1 MAQPPPGEPSELDP
15 EGAPALP
22 AGSLAAVAEPEPEAD
37 PSRHAS
43 YREIGRLS
51 WPVMVSL
58 GLANLVGLVD
68 IAMVGRLGPDATAA
82 VGYATQ
88 FHFLSQSVLFAV
100 GFACTALMSRAIGAG
115 NRLRARGAFAASLLV
130 SFGSALA
137 IIAFVLAPGAA
148 WLRLLGADPAVATLT
163 LPYLQLV
170 IGSTLF
176 LSVAM
181 TFEFGMRAN
190 RDTRTPLRIAAV
202 VAAVKIALNAVLIF
216 GEAGFPRLE
225 LVGAGIATVV
235 SQVVGLALFW
245 LVAARAPREGML
257 RPAWQAARP
266 IVADVVRL
274 ALPGLGERL
283 AMNLALLVY
292 FRVLAEYGTDAV
304 AAYTVGIRI
313 LSFSWLPGSGF
324 GIASATL
331 VGQALG
337 AGRPDAA
344 VRAGWRTTR
353 LALGVAL
360 ALGLAGVLQRDP
372 LAHLFVSDPGTLR
385 ALEPFLLCLAVT
397 QPFLQVQFTLGGV
410 HRGAG
415 DTLTPFYAAVAGNW
429 LLRVPLACLF
439 VWVWKLDL
447 VWVWYAILV
456 DHAVRT
462 AWLAVSFRRRAW
474 TRSLRG

>member
-360 ALGLAGVLQRDP
+360 ALGLAGVLQRDRP
-372 LAHLFVSDPGTLR
+372 RDPAGPRTLPALPRRDPAVSPGAVHPGRRAPGCRRHPDPVLRRRGGQLAP
-385 ALEPFLLCLAVT
+385 
-397 QPFLQVQFTLGGV
+397 
-410 HRGAG
+410 AG
-415 DTLTPFYAAVAGNW
+415 PP
-429 LLRVPLACLF
+429 RVPVRMGVETRPCLGLVRDSRRPRGPHRVVGRF
-439 VWVWKLDL
+439 FPSPRLD
-447 VWVWYAILV
+447 
-456 DHAVRT
+456 
-462 AWLAVSFRRRAW
+462 
-474 TRSLRG
+474 

>member
-1 MAQPPPGEPSELDP
+1 VERPPPGEATELDP

-22 AGSLAAVAEPEPEAD
+22 AGSLAAIAEPEPELE
-37 PSRHAS
+37 PGEHES

-58 GLANLVGLVD
+58 GLANVVGLVD
-68 IAMVGRLGPDATAA
+68 IAMVGRLGQDATAA

-88 FHFLSQSVLFAV
+88 FHFLSQSVLLAV
-100 GFACTALMSRAIGAG
+100 GFACTALMTRAIGAG
-115 NRLRARGAFAASLLV
+115 DPRRARGALGASLLV
-130 SFGSALA
+130 AFGSALV
-137 IIAFVLAPGAA
+137 IVAFVLAPGAA
-148 WLRLLGADPAVATLT
+148 WLRLLGADPGVAAIT
-163 LPYLQLV
+163 LPYMELV

-181 TFEFGMRAN
+181 TFEFGMRAD
-190 RDTRTPLRIAAV
+190 RDTRTPLRIVAV

-225 LVGAGIATVV
+225 LVGAGVATVV
-235 SQVVGLALFW
+235 SQIVGLALFGIA
-245 LVAARAPREGML
+245 AARAPARGLL
-257 RPAWQAARP
+257 RPDWRAARP
-266 IVADVVRL
+266 LMRDVVRL
-274 ALPGLGERL
+274 SLPGLGERL

-292 FRVLAEYGTDAV
+292 FRVLAEYGTAAV
-304 AAYTVGIRI
+304 AAYTVGIRV

-324 GIASATL
+324 GVASATL

-337 AGRPDAA
+337 AGNREAA

-353 LALGVAL
+353 LALGVAVV
-360 ALGLAGVLQRDP
+360 LGIAGGLQRDA
-372 LAHLFVSDPGTLR
+372 LAQLFVSDPATLA

-397 QPFLQVQFTLGGV
+397 QPFIQAHFTLGGV

-439 VWVWKLDL
+439 AWVWKLDL
-447 VWVWYAILV
+447 IWIWYAILV
-456 DHAVRT
+456 DHMARA
-462 AWLAVSFRRRAW
+462 AWLAFSFRRGAW
-474 TRSLRG
+474 ANSLRS